1 MNTRTRKKLIIDFVM
16 SVLYLLLMN
25 LTLTGIAWHEVI
37 GIGIPVLFAAHL
49 LFNRQWIRGLTTHFR
64 SANRRGQ
71 TLFLL
76 GGMLGLSMA
85 VTIGSG
91 IRLSQVLF
99 PALAAAEPG
108 AWYVI
113 HVAASWTTLLLL
125 LVHAVLHGRWL
136 MNLIRQLKP
145 ADSLRAAGAKLS
157 LLLIATTAVYSL
169 LNVGIIGRTA
179 AVTGTT
185 ESTAASLPASAVTAY
200 TASGAAM
207 LKPAN
212 SADSSAS
219 LSSQGTA
226 SLAEAADETLQQ
238 YLSRLTCTACGRH
251 CPLTSP
257 RCSRGKAQVE
267 QATADYN
274 ATLAVQ
280 MTTNM
285 TLV

>member
-1 MNTRTRKKLIIDFVM
+1 MNTKTRKKLIIDSVM
-16 SVLYLLLMN
+16 SVLFLLLMN

-37 GIGIPVLFAAHL
+37 GIAIPVLFAVHL
-49 LFNRQWIRGLTTHFR
+49 LFNRQWIRSLTTHFR

-76 GGMLGLSMA
+76 GGMLGLAVA

-91 IRLSQVLF
+91 IRLSQILF
-99 PALAAAEPG
+99 PALAATDTG
-108 AWYVI
+108 SWHRI
-113 HVAASWTTLLLL
+113 HVAASWTSLLLL
-125 LVHAVLHGRWL
+125 LVHVTLHGRWL

-145 ADSLRAAGAKLS
+145 ADSLRAAGVKLS
-157 LLLIATTAVYSL
+157 LLLVATTAVYSL

-179 AVTGTT
+179 AVSGTS
-185 ESTAASLPASAVTAY
+185 ESAAASLPASTVTAY

-207 LKPAN
+207 LKPA
-212 SADSSAS
+212 SSTDSSS
-219 LSSQGTA
+219 IQSSQDTA
-226 SLAEAADETLQQ
+226 SFAEAADETLQQ

-274 ATLAVQ
+274 ASLAVQ